1 MQMIEIKTPAFILKG
16 KSGTFHMIAVSPRPF
31 LHECLIIVSGFEL
44 NQIIGHQAKYCS
56 EFENTTMS

>member
-16 KSGTFHMIAVSPRPF
+16 KSGTFHMIAVSPKAFPPWV
-31 LHECLIIVSGFEL
+31 LNNCEWVEL